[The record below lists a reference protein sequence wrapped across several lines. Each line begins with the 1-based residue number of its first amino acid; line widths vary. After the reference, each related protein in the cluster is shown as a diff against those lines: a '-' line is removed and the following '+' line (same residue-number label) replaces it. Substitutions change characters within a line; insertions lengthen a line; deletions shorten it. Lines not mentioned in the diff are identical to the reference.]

1 MSILCIDRKCFKLW
15 LGNLGTG
22 LQVTDKT
29 VEYRNRCLEKSYKDH
44 QTTESK
50 KLSYQQKNAG
60 NTKNF
65 GKTEKQHVE
74 MVWTHMHGG

>member
-1 MSILCIDRKCFKLW
+1 MSILCIDRKRFKLR
-15 LGNLGTG
+15 LGNLGNG

-29 VEYRNRCLEKSYKDH
+29 VEYRNRCLGKSYKDH

-50 KLSYQQKNAG
+50 QLSHQRKNAS

-65 GKTEKQHVE
+65 GKTEKQRVE
-74 MVWTHMHGG
+74 MVWTRIHGG